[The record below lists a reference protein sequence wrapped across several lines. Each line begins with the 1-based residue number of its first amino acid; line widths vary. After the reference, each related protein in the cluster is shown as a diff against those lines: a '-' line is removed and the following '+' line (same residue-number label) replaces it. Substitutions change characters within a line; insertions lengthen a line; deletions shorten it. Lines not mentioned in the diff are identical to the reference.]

1 MASFIDSLNTYCV
14 RESSV
19 CSRYSAAGLKD
30 ALTRKTSA
38 ILKSEE
44 SKDCNKE
51 QREDAVMWT

>member
-30 ALTRKTSA
+30 ALTRKTSCDME
-38 ILKSEE
+38 SEE
-44 SKDCNKE
+44 SKDYNKE
-51 QREDAVMWT
+51 EREDMQ